1 MRCVV
6 RIILLTCFIFVLFIY
21 LAVTHAN
28 SKIVVAYDANDE
40 EARRILDFAIP
51 SPTVASPFTSN
62 GQQSMSV
69 SVALVLIVS
78 LISVALL
85 ITGIIIIAVTLDPT
99 SSSEEEEESDLE
111 IDETSSTR
119 SKRSDQQLADP
130 NSYYP
135 RFDYDFNTSATILSE
150 L

>member
-6 RIILLTCFIFVLFIY
+6 RIILLTCFIFFAFIY
-21 LAVTHAN
+21 LAVSHAN
-28 SKIVVAYDANDE
+28 SKIVVAFDANDE
-40 EARRILDFAIP
+40 EARRILDSAIP
-51 SPTVASPFTSN
+51 SPTVASPFNNN
-62 GQQSMSV
+62 GSQSMSV

-85 ITGIIIIAVTLDPT
+85 ITGTIIIAVTLDPT
-99 SSSEEEEESDLE
+99 SNSEDDEESDLE
-111 IDETSSTR
+111 IDESSNQKKEKQI
-119 SKRSDQQLADP
+119 SDP

-135 RFDYDFNTSATILSE
+135 RFDYDFNNSTTILSE

>member
-1 MRCVV
+1 MF
-6 RIILLTCFIFVLFIY
+6 L
-21 LAVTHAN
+21 
-28 SKIVVAYDANDE
+28 DE
-40 EARRILDFAIP
+40 EARRILDSAIP
-51 SPTVASPFTSN
+51 SPTVAIPFNNN
-62 GQQSMSV
+62 GPQSMSV

-99 SSSEEEEESDLE
+99 SNSEEDEESDLE
-111 IDETSSTR
+111 IDEPSIQSR
-119 SKRSDQQLADP
+119 KKEKQISDP

-135 RFDYDFNTSATILSE
+135 RFDYDFNNSSTILSE

>member
-6 RIILLTCFIFVLFIY
+6 RIILLTCFTFIAFIY
-21 LAVTHAN
+21 LAVSHAN
-28 SKIVVAYDANDE
+28 SKIVVAFDANDE
-40 EARRILDFAIP
+40 EARRILDDAIP
-51 SPTVASPFTSN
+51 SPTVASPFNNSAP
-62 GQQSMSV
+62 QSMSV

-99 SSSEEEEESDLE
+99 SNSEEDEESDLE
-111 IDETSSTR
+111 IDEPT
-119 SKRSDQQLADP
+119 KKKEKQVADQ
-130 NSYYP
+130 NGYYP
-135 RFDYDFNTSATILSE
+135 RFDYDFGTSTTILSE

>member
-1 MRCVV
+1 MKNQ
-6 RIILLTCFIFVLFIY
+6 RI
-21 LAVTHAN
+21 
-28 SKIVVAYDANDE
+28 SKYE
-40 EARRILDFAIP
+40 EARRILDNAIP
-51 SPTVASPFTSN
+51 SPTVASPFNNN
-62 GQQSMSV
+62 GSQSMSV

-99 SSSEEEEESDLE
+99 SNSEEDEESDLE
-111 IDETSSTR
+111 IDEPSSQP
-119 SKRSDQQLADP
+119 KRKGKQLADS

-135 RFDYDFNTSATILSE
+135 RFDYDFNNSTTILSE

>member
-6 RIILLTCFIFVLFIY
+6 RIILLTCFIFVTFIY
-21 LAVTHAN
+21 LAVSHAN
-28 SKIVVAYDANDE
+28 SKIVVAFDANDE
-40 EARRILDFAIP
+40 EARRILDSAIP
-51 SPTVASPFTSN
+51 SPTVASPFNNN
-62 GQQSMSV
+62 GPQSMSV

-99 SSSEEEEESDLE
+99 SNSEEDEESDLE
-111 IDETSSTR
+111 ADEPTA
-119 SKRSDQQLADP
+119 QLKKKEKQIADP

-135 RFDYDFNTSATILSE
+135 RFDYDFNNSSTILSE